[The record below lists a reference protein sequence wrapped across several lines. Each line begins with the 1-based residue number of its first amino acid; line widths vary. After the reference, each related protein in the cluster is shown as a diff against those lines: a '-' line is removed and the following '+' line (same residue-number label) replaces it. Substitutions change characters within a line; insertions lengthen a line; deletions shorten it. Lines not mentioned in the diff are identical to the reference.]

1 MSMLEIRKLC
11 KYFGD
16 LEVLQDINISVEK
29 GEVVVIIGA
38 NGAGK
43 TTIMK
48 TVTGLLKP
56 AQGEI
61 TFADRNISRLPAEK
75 IVKLGL
81 AMCPEGR
88 QVFPQHTVYENLVLG
103 GYLVRKDKSTFLR
116 NIEQMY
122 DLFPILK
129 ERSKQFAGTLSGGE
143 QQMLA
148 IARAMMSNP
157 KLLLLDEPSAGLAPI
172 YVKSIFDMLQK
183 LSEQGTTILLV
194 EQMANMALKIADRA
208 YVLET
213 GRIALGGD
221 AAEIRNDPK
230 VVESY
235 LGTKKY

>member
-1 MSMLEIRKLC
+1 MLIVNNINVSYGKVAVIKQVSFEVNQGEI
-11 KYFGD
+11 
-16 LEVLQDINISVEK
+16 I
-29 GEVVVIIGA
+29 VIIGA

-56 AQGEI
+56 TQGEI
-61 TFADRNISRLPAEK
+61 TFEGNNTSQLAAEK
-75 IVKLGL
+75 IVKSGIT
-81 AMCPEGR
+81 MCPEGR

-103 GYLVRKDKSTFLR
+103 GYLVRKDKPAFQK
-116 NIEQMY
+116 NIQHMY
-122 DLFPILK
+122 ELFPILK

-172 YVKSIFDMLQK
+172 YVKGIFDMIKK
-183 LSEQGTTILLV
+183 LANEGTTILLV
-194 EQMANMALKIADRA
+194 EQMANMALKIANRA

-213 GRIALGGD
+213 GRIALEGLASD
-221 AAEIRNDPK
+221 ILTNAK

-235 LGTKKY
+235 LGSKK

>member
-1 MSMLEIRKLC
+1 MLNVNNINVSYGKVQII
-11 KYFGD
+11 KQVSF
-16 LEVLQDINISVEK
+16 EVNQ

-56 AQGEI
+56 TQGEI
-61 TFADRNISRLPAEK
+61 TFEGKTISRTPAEK
-75 IVKLGL
+75 IVKQGL

-88 QVFPQHTVYENLVLG
+88 LVFPHHTVYENIVLG
-103 GYLVRKDKSTFLR
+103 GYSVRKDKQMFQR
-116 NIEQMY
+116 NIEHMY

-148 IARAMMSNP
+148 IARALMSNP

-172 YVKSIFDMLQK
+172 YVNSIFDMIQR
-183 LSEQGTTILLV
+183 LSKQGTTILLV

-213 GRIALGGD
+213 GRITLGGK
-221 AAEIRNDPK
+221 AADIMNDPK

-235 LGTKKY
+235 LGAKK

>member
-1 MSMLEIRKLC
+1 MLKVNNIHVSYGKVEIIKQVS
-11 KYFGD
+11 F
-16 LEVLQDINISVEK
+16 EVNQ

-56 AQGEI
+56 TQGEI
-61 TFADRNISRLPAEK
+61 LFEGQNIARTPAEK

-103 GYLVRKDKSTFLR
+103 GYLIRKDKPMFQK

-122 DLFPILK
+122 NLFPILK
-129 ERSKQFAGTLSGGE
+129 ERSKQVAGTLSGGE

-172 YVKSIFDMLQK
+172 YVKNIFDMIQK

-213 GRIALGGD
+213 GRIALGGT
-221 AAEIRNDPK
+221 AVEIMNDPK

-235 LGTKKY
+235 LGSKKY

>member
-1 MSMLEIRKLC
+1 MLKVNAINVSYGKVEIIKQVS
-11 KYFGD
+11 F
-16 LEVLQDINISVEK
+16 EVNQ

-56 AQGEI
+56 TQGEI
-61 TFADRNISRLPAEK
+61 MFEGQTISRTPAEK

-103 GYLVRKDKSTFLR
+103 GYLIRKDKQMFLK

-122 DLFPILK
+122 SLFPILK

-172 YVKSIFDMLQK
+172 YVKGIFDMIRK

-194 EQMANMALKIADRA
+194 EQMANMALKIANRA

-213 GRIALGGD
+213 GRIALGGT
-221 AAEIRNDPK
+221 AEEIMNDPK

-235 LGTKKY
+235 LGAKKY

>member
-1 MSMLEIRKLC
+1 MLKVNNINVSYGKVAVIKQVSFEVNQGEI
-11 KYFGD
+11 
-16 LEVLQDINISVEK
+16 I
-29 GEVVVIIGA
+29 VIIGA

-48 TVTGLLKP
+48 TVTGLLRP
-56 AQGEI
+56 TQGEI
-61 TFADRNISRLPAEK
+61 TFEGNNTSRLVAEK
-75 IVKLGL
+75 IVKLGIT
-81 AMCPEGR
+81 MCPEGR

-103 GYLVRKDKSTFLR
+103 GYLIRRDKHTFQK
-116 NIEQMY
+116 NIQHMY
-122 DLFPILK
+122 ELFPILK

-172 YVKSIFDMLQK
+172 YVKGIFDMIKK
-183 LSEQGTTILLV
+183 LANQGTTILLV
-194 EQMANMALKIADRA
+194 EQMANMALKLANRA

-213 GRIALGGD
+213 GRIALEGQASD
-221 AAEIRNDPK
+221 ILTNAK

>member
-1 MSMLEIRKLC
+1 MLIVNNINVSYGKVAVIKQVSFEVNQGEI
-11 KYFGD
+11 
-16 LEVLQDINISVEK
+16 I
-29 GEVVVIIGA
+29 VIIGA

-56 AQGEI
+56 TQGEI
-61 TFADRNISRLPAEK
+61 TFEGNNTSLLAAEK
-75 IVKLGL
+75 IVKLGIT
-81 AMCPEGR
+81 MCPEGR

-103 GYLVRKDKSTFLR
+103 GYLVRKDKPSFQK
-116 NIEQMY
+116 NIQHMY
-122 DLFPILK
+122 ELFPILQ

-172 YVKSIFDMLQK
+172 YVKGIFDMIKK
-183 LSEQGTTILLV
+183 LANEGTTILLV
-194 EQMANMALKIADRA
+194 EQMANMALKIANRA

-213 GRIALGGD
+213 GRIALEGQASD
-221 AAEIRNDPK
+221 ILTNAK

-235 LGTKKY
+235 LGSKK

>member
-1 MSMLEIRKLC
+1 MLKVNNINVSYGKVEIIKQVS
-11 KYFGD
+11 F
-16 LEVLQDINISVEK
+16 EVNQ

-56 AQGEI
+56 TQGEI
-61 TFADRNISRLPAEK
+61 TFEGRTISRTPAEK

-103 GYLVRKDKSTFLR
+103 GYLVRRDKQKFLKS
-116 NIEQMY
+116 IEQMY
-122 DLFPILK
+122 DLFPILQ
-129 ERSKQFAGTLSGGE
+129 ERSQQFAGTLSGGE

-148 IARAMMSNP
+148 IARAMMSRP

-194 EQMANMALKIADRA
+194 EQMANMALKVADRA

-213 GRIALGGD
+213 GRIALGGE

-235 LGTKKY
+235 LGAKKY

>member
-1 MSMLEIRKLC
+1 MLKVNSINVSYGKV
-11 KYFGD
+11 
-16 LEVLQDINISVEK
+16 EVIKQVSFEVNQ

-56 AQGEI
+56 TQGEI
-61 TFADRNISRLPAEK
+61 SFEGNNTTRIAAEK
-75 IVKLGL
+75 IVKLGI

-88 QVFPQHTVYENLVLG
+88 QVFPQHTVYDNLVLG
-103 GYLVRKDKSTFLR
+103 GYLIRKDKNAFQKNLDY
-116 NIEQMY
+116 MY
-122 DLFPILK
+122 SLFPILK

-172 YVKSIFDMLQK
+172 YVKGIFDMIKK
-183 LSEQGTTILLV
+183 LADQGTTILLV
-194 EQMANMALKIADRA
+194 EQMANMALKLANRA

-213 GRIALGGD
+213 GCIALEGSATD
-221 AAEIRNDPK
+221 IMNDPK

-235 LGTKKY
+235 LGSKKY

>member
-1 MSMLEIRKLC
+1 MLKVNNIHVSYGKVEIIKQVS
-11 KYFGD
+11 F
-16 LEVLQDINISVEK
+16 EVNQ

-56 AQGEI
+56 TQGEI
-61 TFADRNISRLPAEK
+61 TFEGQTISRTPAEK

-103 GYLVRKDKSTFLR
+103 GYLIRKDKPMFQK

-122 DLFPILK
+122 NLFPILK
-129 ERSKQFAGTLSGGE
+129 ERSKQVAGTLSGGE

-172 YVKSIFDMLQK
+172 YVKSIFEMIQK

-213 GRIALGGD
+213 GRIALGGT
-221 AAEIRNDPK
+221 AAEIMNDPK

-235 LGTKKY
+235 LGAKKY

>member
-1 MSMLEIRKLC
+1 MLKVNNIHVSYSKVEIIKQVS
-11 KYFGD
+11 F
-16 LEVLQDINISVEK
+16 EVNQ

-56 AQGEI
+56 TQGEI
-61 TFADRNISRLPAEK
+61 LFEGQTISRTPAEK

-103 GYLVRKDKSTFLR
+103 GYLIRKDKPMFQKNL
-116 NIEQMY
+116 EQMY
-122 DLFPILK
+122 HLFPILE
-129 ERSKQFAGTLSGGE
+129 ERSKQVAGTLSGGE

-172 YVKSIFDMLQK
+172 YVKSIFEMIQK

-213 GRIALGGD
+213 GRIALGGT
-221 AAEIRNDPK
+221 AAEIMNDPK

-235 LGTKKY
+235 LGAKKY

>member
-1 MSMLEIRKLC
+1 MLKVNNIHVSYGKVEIIKQVS
-11 KYFGD
+11 F
-16 LEVLQDINISVEK
+16 EVNQ

-56 AQGEI
+56 TQGEI
-61 TFADRNISRLPAEK
+61 LFEGQTISRTPAEK

-103 GYLVRKDKSTFLR
+103 GYLIRNDKLLFQK

-122 DLFPILK
+122 HLFPILE
-129 ERSKQFAGTLSGGE
+129 ERSKQVAGTLSGGE

-172 YVKSIFDMLQK
+172 YVKSIFEMIQK

-213 GRIALGGD
+213 GRIALGGT
-221 AAEIRNDPK
+221 AAEIMNDPK

-235 LGTKKY
+235 LGAKKY

>member
-1 MSMLEIRKLC
+1 MLKVNNINVSYGKVAVIKQVSFEVKQGEI
-11 KYFGD
+11 
-16 LEVLQDINISVEK
+16 I
-29 GEVVVIIGA
+29 VIIGA

-56 AQGEI
+56 TQGEI
-61 TFADRNISRLPAEK
+61 TFEGKNTSVLAAEK
-75 IVKLGL
+75 IVKSGIT
-81 AMCPEGR
+81 MCPEGR

-103 GYLVRKDKSTFLR
+103 GYLVRKDKPSFHK
-116 NIEQMY
+116 NIQHMY
-122 DLFPILK
+122 ELFPILK

-172 YVKSIFDMLQK
+172 YVKGIFDMIKK
-183 LSEQGTTILLV
+183 LANEGTTILLV
-194 EQMANMALKIADRA
+194 EQMANMALKIANRA

-213 GRIALGGD
+213 GRIALEGQ
-221 AAEIRNDPK
+221 ASEILTNAK

-235 LGTKKY
+235 LGSKK

>member
-1 MSMLEIRKLC
+1 MLKVNNIHVSYGKVEIIKQVS
-11 KYFGD
+11 F
-16 LEVLQDINISVEK
+16 EVNQ

-56 AQGEI
+56 TQGEI
-61 TFADRNISRLPAEK
+61 LFEGQNIARTPAEK

-103 GYLVRKDKSTFLR
+103 GYIIRKDKPMFQK

-122 DLFPILK
+122 NLFPILK
-129 ERSKQFAGTLSGGE
+129 ERSKQVAGTLSGGE

-172 YVKSIFDMLQK
+172 YVKSIFEMIQK

-213 GRIALGGD
+213 GRIALGGT
-221 AAEIRNDPK
+221 AAEIMNDPK

-235 LGTKKY
+235 LGAKKY

>member
-1 MSMLEIRKLC
+1 MLKVNNINVSYGKV
-11 KYFGD
+11 
-16 LEVLQDINISVEK
+16 EVIKQVSFEVNQ

-48 TVTGLLKP
+48 TVTGLLNP
-56 AQGEI
+56 TQGEI
-61 TFADRNISRLPAEK
+61 SFEDHNTSRLSAEK
-75 IVKLGL
+75 IVKLGIS
-81 AMCPEGR
+81 MCPEGR

-103 GYLVRKDKSTFLR
+103 GYLIRRDKPIFQK
-116 NIEQMY
+116 NIEHMY
-122 DLFPILK
+122 SLFPILK

-172 YVKSIFDMLQK
+172 YVKGIFEMIKTLAN
-183 LSEQGTTILLV
+183 QGTTILLV
-194 EQMANMALKIADRA
+194 EQMANMALKLANRA

-213 GRIALGGD
+213 GHIALEG
-221 AAEIRNDPK
+221 AAADIMTNSK

-235 LGTKKY
+235 LGSKKY

>member
-1 MSMLEIRKLC
+1 MLKVTNINVSYGKVEIIKQVS
-11 KYFGD
+11 F
-16 LEVLQDINISVEK
+16 EVNQ

-56 AQGEI
+56 TQGEMSFEGQ
-61 TFADRNISRLPAEK
+61 TISRIPAEK

-103 GYLVRKDKSTFLR
+103 GYLIRKDKQTFQK
-116 NIEQMY
+116 NIEHMY
-122 DLFPILK
+122 SLFPILK

-172 YVKSIFDMLQK
+172 YVKGIFDMIKK

-194 EQMANMALKIADRA
+194 EQMANMALKIANRA

-213 GRIALGGD
+213 GRIALGGT
-221 AAEIRNDPK
+221 AEEIMNDPK

-235 LGTKKY
+235 LGSKKY

>member
-1 MSMLEIRKLC
+1 MLKVNKINVSYGKVEIIKQVS
-11 KYFGD
+11 F
-16 LEVLQDINISVEK
+16 EVNQ

-61 TFADRNISRLPAEK
+61 TFADQNISRLPAEK

-122 DLFPILK
+122 ELFPILK